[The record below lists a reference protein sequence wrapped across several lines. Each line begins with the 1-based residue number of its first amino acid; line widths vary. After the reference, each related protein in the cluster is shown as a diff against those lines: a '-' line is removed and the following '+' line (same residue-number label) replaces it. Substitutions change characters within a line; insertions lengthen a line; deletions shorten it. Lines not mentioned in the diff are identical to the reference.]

1 MIHTLLFGTYT
12 KRLSQGIYQA
22 KFDTKSGKLFEYQLF
37 TKTKQPTYLAWANK
51 GDLLA
56 VKQNNKMG
64 GIASFN
70 ADGKEINH
78 VLLEGAPL
86 CHLHFDQQRQLAYGA
101 NYHKGEISVYFVNS
115 DGSLTLSDIIKHD
128 GNGPHPNQETAHAHF
143 VGLTP
148 DNVLVTCDLGSDQM
162 ITYAISSE
170 GRLNPLDTYDSTSG
184 AGPRH
189 LVLHPHL
196 PIAYLLCELNASI
209 EILSYT
215 GNGHFERLDIISTIP
230 DSYQDFNATAAI
242 RLSSDGNF
250 LYASNRGHDSI
261 AVYKIQDNGYLEL
274 LQLENSRG
282 NIPRDFILSP
292 DEKHLIVAHQDS
304 DNITVFKRSPE
315 TGRLTVISDD
325 FHVPECVCLLFK

>member
-1 MIHTLLFGTYT
+1 
-12 KRLSQGIYQA
+12 
-22 KFDTKSGKLFEYQLF
+22 
-37 TKTKQPTYLAWANK
+37 
-51 GDLLA
+51 
-56 VKQNNKMG
+56 
-64 GIASFN
+64 
-70 ADGKEINH
+70 
-78 VLLEGAPL
+78 
-86 CHLHFDQQRQLAYGA
+86 
-101 NYHKGEISVYFVNS
+101 
-115 DGSLTLSDIIKHD
+115 
-128 GNGPHPNQETAHAHF
+128 
-143 VGLTP
+143 
-148 DNVLVTCDLGSDQM
+148 M

-170 GRLNPLDTYDSTSG
+170 SRLNPLDTYDSTSG

-189 LVLHPHL
+189 LVFHPHL

-230 DSYQDFNATAAI
+230 NSYQDFNATAAI

-261 AVYKIQDNGYLEL
+261 AVYKVQDNGCLEL

-304 DNITVFKRSPE
+304 DNSTVFKRSPE
-315 TGRLTVISDD
+315 TGRLTVLSDD
-325 FHVPECVCLLFK
+325 FHVPKCICLLF